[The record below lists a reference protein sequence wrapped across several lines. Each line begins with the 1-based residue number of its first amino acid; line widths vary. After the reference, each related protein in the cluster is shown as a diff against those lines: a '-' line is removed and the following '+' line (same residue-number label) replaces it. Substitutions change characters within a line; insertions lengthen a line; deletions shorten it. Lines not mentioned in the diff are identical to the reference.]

1 MIEPL
6 RLRFDVDCSPTE
18 AFTLWT
24 TRTTL
29 WWPASH
35 TLSGTRGTAII
46 FEPGANGRIYER
58 SQSGEEKDWGTVL
71 HWEPP
76 NRLVYTWYIFS
87 DPEDATEVEVNF
99 RANPDGATTV
109 AIEHRGWDAFD
120 DGAHRRD
127 QNQIGWQGL
136 VAPYTRACNSS

>member
-6 RLRFDVDCSPTE
+6 RLSWEVDCSPSA
-18 AFTLWT
+18 AFSLWT
-24 TRTTL
+24 ERTHL
-29 WWPASH
+29 WWPPSH
-35 TLSGTRGTAII
+35 TLSRRKGAAIV
-46 FEPGANGRIYER
+46 FEPRANGRIYE
-58 SQSGEEKDWGTVL
+58 SSPSGEEKDWGTVL
-71 HWEPP
+71 NWEPP
-76 NRLVYTWYIFS
+76 NHLVYKWHIFS

-99 RANPDGATTV
+99 RANPDGTTTV

-136 VAPYTRACNSS
+136 IAAHTRACTS